1 MHTVFCCVNCA
12 CVFALAGLRLPS
24 ALAPLNGSRSWFC
37 MSATKT
43 GGRGGEPLYFASR
56 KRSVVGGDF
65 WSDCQVLS
73 HMGGR
78 LHLHLRS
85 FGSVSA
91 EPAWEEAGPDSPVGT
106 PADICWS
113 KMNIP
118 EKMCWMPGTVCNGSI
133 HSKWTRCS
141 LQSFYVPRNRTLGV
155 ARKRFKASSSK
166 LRTY

>member
-1 MHTVFCCVNCA
+1 MHTVFYCCVNCA
-12 CVFALAGLRLPS
+12 CVFVLAGLLLPS

-43 GGRGGEPLYFASR
+43 GGKELRYFASR
-56 KRSVVGGDF
+56 KHSVVGGNF
-65 WSDCQVLS
+65 WTDCQVSS
-73 HMGGR
+73 HMGGL
-78 LHLHLRS
+78 LHLHSRS

-118 EKMCWMPGTVCNGSI
+118 EKMCWTPGTVCNGSI

-141 LQSFYVPRNRTLGV
+141 LQSLYVPRNRTIGV
-155 ARKRFKASSSK
+155 AWKPLKASSSK